1 MRAIALVRYTR
12 GPGEVHQGQS
22 EPKVTPVRTAGT
34 GAEDRPRFAIPP
46 RPDMLSARRRHGFGR
61 RVTPG
66 VGLSTSL
73 RLSRR
78 GHAHHRPQETAGLS
92 QNGYGHTYI
101 LKWTC
106 AYTCTVLLASSKW
119 SLNPFNDFSLF
130 LSIFIDFSLIFID
143 FY

>member
-22 EPKVTPVRTAGT
+22 DPKVTPVRTAGT

-46 RPDMLSARRRHGFGR
+46 RPDMLSARRRDGVGR
-61 RVTPG
+61 RFTPG

-78 GHAHHRPQETAGLS
+78 GHAHHRPQEMVGLS
-92 QNGYGHTYI
+92 QSGYGHTYYIYPTPGVVHISAI
-101 LKWTC
+101 LLHQGK
-106 AYTCTVLLASSKW
+106 
-119 SLNPFNDFSLF
+119 
-130 LSIFIDFSLIFID
+130 
-143 FY
+143 